1 MSRQFDRQYRLSA
14 GPSGGE
20 GFEVGATSTESPTA
34 LHIHFR
40 VCKCDTETPNTAV
53 ISLWNL
59 NPEQLAIL
67 NEEDCLVTLRAG
79 YASNMTL
86 IFVGTV
92 IFVSTEMDGADRET
106 KIEAV
111 DGRVEL
117 RDSYVSLS
125 YCGAINTRK
134 IIEDIAADMGI
145 PLTCSYNARFA
156 DLLNGFSCIGPGRVA
171 LDKAC
176 ASSDLRWQ
184 IQNGVMQV
192 KVKDDTMNREVY
204 VLSPDSGLI
213 GIPKKTMFCKDAENS
228 EDQSGFEVEYLL
240 NGAIG
245 IGDYVR
251 LESKVAQGYLR
262 VRSVEMDGDNLEGSW
277 MCKAILID
285 A

>member
-1 MSRQFDRQYRLSA
+1 VKQFDRQYRFSA
-14 GPSGGE
+14 GKSGGE
-20 GFEVGATSTESPTA
+20 GFEVGADSPENPTA

-40 VCKCDTETPNTAV
+40 IEKCDTETPNTAV

-67 NEEDCLVTLRAG
+67 NEEDCLITLRAG
-79 YASNMTL
+79 YAGNMAL

-92 IFVSTEMDGADRET
+92 IFVSTELDGADRET

-125 YCGAINTRK
+125 YCGLINTKK
-134 IIEDIAADMGI
+134 IIEDTAANMGI
-145 PLTCSYNARFA
+145 PLTCSYNAQFA
-156 DLLNGFSCIGPGRVA
+156 NLPNGFSCIGPGRVA

-176 ASSDLRWQ
+176 ASTGLRWQ

-204 VLSPDSGLI
+204 VLSPDTGLI
-213 GIPKKTMFCKDAENS
+213 GIPKKINFGKDAENS

-245 IGDYVR
+245 VGDYVR
-251 LESKVAQGYLR
+251 LESKAAQGYFR
-262 VRSVEMDGDNLEGSW
+262 VRSVEMDGDNIEGSW
-277 MCKAILID
+277 MCAARLIE